1 MHENV
6 FPHRMGGFS
15 MSRSK
20 WLISFVIDLSTYER
34 FLDPLTRDIN
44 KVAIMTD
51 IVSNVTGTPGH
62 STLRIDY
69 KIVLDG
75 TLVEISVVK
84 GVHANILET
93 FND

>member
-1 MHENV
+1 
-6 FPHRMGGFS
+6 
-15 MSRSK
+15 
-20 WLISFVIDLSTYER
+20 
-34 FLDPLTRDIN
+34 
-44 KVAIMTD
+44 MTD
-51 IVSNVTGTPGH
+51 IVLNAICTPGH

-75 TLVEISVVK
+75 ALVEIIVVK